1 MKLIF
6 TSLVKQPN
14 TENVKIETEIDAE
27 CEIYKSPDGVETK
40 AYTFKEPD
48 TNVST
53 RIEFTD
59 SSLNIFRD
67 AVTLV
72 FKLNK
77 KTYDSSIYNENNQLI
92 PLVSVLD
99 EIDFEKNKAA
109 YRLLIQDAND
119 NEILL
124 SNCFIELRKK
134 LN

>member
-14 TENVKIETEIDAE
+14 AEDIKVEAEVDAE
-27 CEIYKSPDGVETK
+27 YEIYKSPDELETK

-48 TNVST
+48 TGIST
-53 RIEFTD
+53 RVEFTNA
-59 SSLNIFRD
+59 SLNIFRD

-77 KTYDSSIYNENNQLI
+77 KTYDSSIHNENNQLI
-92 PLVSVLD
+92 PLISVLD

-124 SNCFIELRKK
+124 SNCFIELKVK